1 MFQRLPLTLLVV
13 LLTAAT
19 AACIP
24 YQTGPNDSV
33 PPAAE
38 DTAPTVPTTPDV
50 SAPSPQD
57 LDAVVIPG
65 ERVGP
70 VTASTSRTD
79 LVSLY
84 GEDRLQD
91 APVPMGEGFTEP
103 GTVVDLGPDW
113 HFSVVWRDTSQ
124 TQPLLIK
131 DFGPGWRT
139 PEGLGVNA
147 PYSVVQEALGNFQL
161 YGFAWDY
168 GGTIVLE
175 NSQLDQYH
183 GQLLLRVSP
192 SLEAMD
198 THANAY
204 EAVMGE
210 ELYASTND
218 HFSQLDLTVY
228 EMIVYFD

>member
-1 MFQRLPLTLLVV
+1 MFQRLPFTLLVV
-13 LLTAAT
+13 ILIAAT
-19 AACIP
+19 AACVP
-24 YQTGPNDSV
+24 SPTTPNDGA

-38 DTAPTVPTTPDV
+38 DTPSTVPKLPDV
-50 SAPSPQD
+50 SAPSSQD
-57 LDAVVIPG
+57 LEAVVRPG

-70 VTASTSRTD
+70 VTANTSRTD
-79 LVSLY
+79 LVRLY

-103 GTVVDLGPDW
+103 GTVVDLGPEW
-113 HFSVVWRDTSQ
+113 HFSVVWRDASQ

-139 PEGLGVNA
+139 PEGLGVNV
-147 PYSVVQEALGNFQL
+147 PYSTVQDALGNFQL

-175 NSQLDQYH
+175 DSQLDRYH
-183 GQLLLRVSP
+183 GQLLLRVYP

-198 THANAY
+198 THADAY
-204 EAVMGE
+204 EAVMGD
-210 ELYASTND
+210 ELYASTN
-218 HFSQLDLTVY
+218 HNFSQLDLSVY